1 MNFGF
6 LFINPEHFPVFF
18 KLRDLLFMHV
28 ISDVN
33 AGRRRENPAPVRDR
47 EVLVS
52 PAPGQGATGRATM
65 LTARSPRLRGGRN
78 NGVFQWRLH
87 KLKSF
92 IPHSQTR
99 ENLRI
104 QGGGSRPAGFS
115 GHTRPIPRPAARP
128 HQRKRG
134 LHPRTLRVPLALP
147 LRGDRAPPC
156 LWTVAPFLTNV
167 PLTPALACVGIPS
180 TPSAESP
187 CSLIAGLGLSVPWGN
202 FWCPATVPCSFQNSW
217 PLNMKSKEATVQTGE
232 DR

>member
-1 MNFGF
+1 
-6 LFINPEHFPVFF
+6 
-18 KLRDLLFMHV
+18 MHV

-33 AGRRRENPAPVRDR
+33 AGRRRESPAPVRDR

-92 IPHSQTR
+92 IPYSQTR

-104 QGGGSRPAGFS
+104 KGRGQQAS
-115 GHTRPIPRPAARP
+115 GL
-128 HQRKRG
+128 QRT
-134 LHPRTLRVPLALP
+134 HSSCPPPCRTSVSEKT
-147 LRGDRAPPC
+147 GTAPPDTQGPARSAAEGRPRSALSADC
-156 LWTVAPFLTNV
+156 GPFPNKR
-167 PLTPALACVGIPS
+167 PSDSSFGCVGDSS
-180 TPSAESP
+180 TPSAKSP
-187 CSLIAGLGLSVPWGN
+187 CSLIAGLSLSVPWGN
-202 FWCPATVPCSFQNSW
+202 FWCPATVPYSFQNSW
-217 PLNMKSKEATVQTGE
+217 PLNMKSKEATVQTRE

>member
-18 KLRDLLFMHV
+18 RLRDLLFMHV

-92 IPHSQTR
+92 IPYSQTR

-104 QGGGSRPAGFS
+104 QGRGQQASGLQRTHSSYPPPCRTSVSEKTGTAPPDTQGPARSAAEGRPRSALSVDCGPFPNK
-115 GHTRPIPRPAARP
+115 RPSDSSFGVCGDSVYTLGRKPLLSDCGAWSLGPLGKFLVSCNSSMFLPEFLAPKHDI
-128 HQRKRG
+128 KRG
-134 LHPRTLRVPLALP
+134 YRP
-147 LRGDRAPPC
+147 
-156 LWTVAPFLTNV
+156 N
-167 PLTPALACVGIPS
+167 
-180 TPSAESP
+180 
-187 CSLIAGLGLSVPWGN
+187 
-202 FWCPATVPCSFQNSW
+202 
-217 PLNMKSKEATVQTGE
+217 
-232 DR
+232 